1 MPGSVGAVNERMQ
14 MRITKFAAVL
24 AVAVV
29 AVMAIASVAF
39 AGTKTSVSIEAQQG
53 GFFGYVH
60 SPKQDPCE
68 LNRKVKL
75 YKVKRSGDVK
85 VGTDIA
91 QPNGPDSQWS
101 INTDLS
107 GKFYAKVPAT
117 DKCDKA
123 VSDTVHS
130 RVALVSGERGGRESP
145 APPSANI

>member
-1 MPGSVGAVNERMQ
+1 MRRAIGGMFAAHDERSHMRGRLTGLVAAMAATAALAIGVGAAL
-14 MRITKFAAVL
+14 AA
-24 AVAVV
+24 
-29 AVMAIASVAF
+29 
-39 AGTKTSVSIEAQQG
+39 TPTSVSIEAQQG

-60 SPKQDPCE
+60 SPRQDPCE

-75 YKVKRSGDVK
+75 FKVKRSGDVK

-91 QPNGPDSQWS
+91 QPNGPDSMWS

-123 VSDTVHS
+123 RSDTVHS
-130 RVALVSGERGGRESP
+130 Q
-145 APPSANI
+145 

>member
-1 MPGSVGAVNERMQ
+1 
-14 MRITKFAAVL
+14 MRITKFAGVL
-24 AVAVV
+24 AVALA
-29 AVMAIASVAF
+29 AVIATAAIAIA
-39 AGTKTSVSIEAQQG
+39 ATPTSVSIEAQQG

-60 SPKQDPCE
+60 SPRQDPCE

-75 YKVKRSGDVK
+75 FKHKKSGDVK

-101 INTDLS
+101 INTDLR

-117 DKCDKA
+117 DKCAKA

-130 RVALVSGERGGRESP
+130 E
-145 APPSANI
+145 